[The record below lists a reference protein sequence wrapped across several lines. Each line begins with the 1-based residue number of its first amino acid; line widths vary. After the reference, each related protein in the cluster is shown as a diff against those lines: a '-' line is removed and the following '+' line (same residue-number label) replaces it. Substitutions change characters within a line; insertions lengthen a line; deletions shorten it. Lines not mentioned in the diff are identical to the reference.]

1 MTFTGLEPTPLEII
15 ESVDMNRA
23 VEHGYRVRIIEVKGR
38 VIGVDVPEDIKY
50 VEEVLSTDH
59 LVKEYI

>member
-1 MTFTGLEPTPLEII
+1 
-15 ESVDMNRA
+15 MNRA

-38 VIGVDVPEDIKY
+38 MIGVDVPEGIKY
-50 VEEVLSTDH
+50 VEKVLSTDH